1 MPQFKYVIVA
11 TDGTSHDL
19 SREETFDG
27 GTFDLPKL
35 LREGWRP
42 GRETCMGEGQWWCPD
57 DGETMTFGYVLLVLV
72 KDDGPPG
79 GPSPL

>member
-19 SREETFDG
+19 SREETFNG
-27 GTFDLPKL
+27 ETFDLPTL

-42 GRETCMGEGQWWCPD
+42 AGETCMGEGQWCSD
-57 DGETMTFGYVLLVLV
+57 DGEPMTFGCVLLVMV
-72 KDDGPPG
+72 KDEK
-79 GPSPL
+79 SPDLAAR